1 MQSLQRRFSP
11 ALLAN
16 AAILL
21 TMLFWGTSFINTKI
35 ALNEIPPVT
44 LAFIR
49 FALTSVLLLF
59 ALRKTEPRSALDKTD
74 GWKIALA
81 GFTGI
86 AIYFCFEN
94 TGIYYTTASNASLI
108 ASLAPI
114 LSIALN
120 MLFFRARLSVLE
132 GLGVALGIGGAYL
145 TVTANGNLDFSSDH
159 FLGNLFM
166 LGAMMAWSFYTI
178 LSKHLQGRRSGLF
191 LVTYQTLFGTLLLAP
206 LALLEYDRWQAFS
219 FLALAQILYLAVLCS
234 GVGYFLY
241 IYALKELDVAVT
253 TLYLNLIPVIGVISG
268 YLILDERILPI
279 QLVGGGV
286 ILLAIFIANLDK
298 TRKLFHF

>member
-1 MQSLQRRFSP
+1 
-11 ALLAN
+11 
-16 AAILL
+16 
-21 TMLFWGTSFINTKI
+21 MLFWGTSFINTKI

-49 FALTSVLLLF
+49 FSLASALLWL
-59 ALRKTEPRSALDKTD
+59 ALRKAEPGSALGRED

-86 AIYFCFEN
+86 AIYFCLEN

-120 MLFFRARLSVLE
+120 MLFFRARLSALE
-132 GLGVALGIGGAYL
+132 GMGVALGIGGAYL

-166 LGAMMAWSFYTI
+166 LGAMVAWSFYTI
-178 LSKHLQGRRSGLF
+178 LSKHLQGKRSGLF

-241 IYALKELDVAVT
+241 IYALKVLDVAVT
-253 TLYLNLIPVIGVISG
+253 TLYLNLIPVVGVISG
-268 YLILDERILPI
+268 YLILDERILPV
-279 QLVGGGV
+279 QLAGGVV

-298 TRKLFHF
+298 TRRLFHL